1 MLRAQKQFLVA
12 SFDAFD
18 LHLKKPLIAGR
29 AATAEKASF
38 SASIPHFY
46 APWESRDSRINSGA
60 HQKNKTLSSR
70 YFRII
75 GVTA

>member
-1 MLRAQKQFLVA
+1 LKYVIQIRRLKAQKQFLVA

-46 APWESRDSRINSGA
+46 APLGESR
-60 HQKNKTLSSR
+60 
-70 YFRII
+70 F
-75 GVTA
+75 